1 MVFDLRGK
9 VAHLVRCLA
18 LALIR
23 GGLELVV
30 LLALGLLVRLG
41 AGEVILEDL
50 ERLALRVE
58 VRLGDLRCLRGLRG
72 DAGDVRAGV
81 LELGEGRRDAA
92 AHLGELL
99 GAGRGIALELGK
111 LVLEALEATRSVVRG
126 SHGGLDARVAC
137 VDSVV
142 CGGLGGLD
150 RATRL
155 AGGTFG
161 VFEGALC
168 GAGELAIGSEVALVG
183 RLERGEGILGREV
196 LCLEGR
202 FLRGGSREVR
212 VGLREL
218 GVLDLQ
224 DGVVVLL
231 DLMAV
236 VEFLLKRAL
245 LVLGL
250 GELVAGGG
258 VRALGRGDLAYGGK
272 ALRD

>member
-1 MVFDLRGK
+1 M
-9 VAHLVRCLA
+9 
-18 LALIR
+18 
-23 GGLELVV
+23 
-30 LLALGLLVRLG
+30 
-41 AGEVILEDL
+41 
-50 ERLALRVE
+50 
-58 VRLGDLRCLRGLRG
+58 
-72 DAGDVRAGV
+72 
-81 LELGEGRRDAA
+81 
-92 AHLGELL
+92 
-99 GAGRGIALELGK
+99 
-111 LVLEALEATRSVVRG
+111 
-126 SHGGLDARVAC
+126 
-137 VDSVV
+137 
-142 CGGLGGLD
+142 GGLD

-155 AGGTFG
+155 ASGALG
-161 VFEGALC
+161 VFEGSLC

-183 RLERGEGILGREV
+183 GLERGEGILGREV
-196 LCLEGR
+196 LCLEGG

-236 VEFLLKRAL
+236 VEFLLEGAL

-272 ALRD
+272 ALCD